1 MPESSQNRRS
11 SGRTAPGRP
20 TGFLQPNR
28 RATLLAATEPVRAA
42 ASAGA
47 LALTYPLL
55 RGAPRGEPHGVLV
68 LPGLM
73 ASDASTV
80 TLRRWLR
87 GLGYPV
93 VGWELGRNRGPTKEI
108 TDELP
113 RLVERLAE
121 RHGGPVSVV
130 GQSLGGIF
138 ARRLAL
144 RVPRLV
150 RQVISLGSPFGLSG
164 RPADG
169 TPGARA
175 YARYR
180 HLHAVP
186 TTGRGDLRG
195 SLPVPSTA
203 VYSRWDGVVDWR
215 ACRQRP
221 GPGAENVGVHASHL
235 GMGHDPAV
243 LWLVAD
249 RLAQSADEWR
259 PFTPPARLRLLY
271 TSEDDVTD

>member
-1 MPESSQNRRS
+1 VADARDRRPPEHRPPERR
-11 SGRTAPGRP
+11 PP
-20 TGFLQPNR
+20 EHR
-28 RATLLAATEPVRAA
+28 RTLLAATEPVRAA

-47 LALTYPLL
+47 LALSYPLL

-68 LPGLM
+68 LPGLL
-73 ASDASTV
+73 ASDVSTV

-113 RLVERLAE
+113 RLVQRLAE
-121 RHGGPVSVV
+121 QHDGPVSIV
-130 GQSLGGIF
+130 GQSLGGIY

-164 RPADG
+164 RPAADD

-186 TTGRGDLRG
+186 PARGGLVG
-195 SLPVPSTA
+195 GLPVPSTA

-215 ACRQRP
+215 ACRQQP
-221 GPGAENVGVHASHL
+221 GPRAENVGVHASHL

-249 RLAQSADEWR
+249 RLAQTREGWA

-271 TSEDDVTD
+271 PREDGDTAG

>member
-1 MPESSQNRRS
+1 MTDQDRR
-11 SGRTAPGRP
+11 R
-20 TGFLQPNR
+20 
-28 RATLLAATEPVRAA
+28 TLLAATEPVRAA

-47 LALTYPLL
+47 LALAYPLL

-68 LPGLM
+68 LPGLL
-73 ASDASTV
+73 ASDASTA

-113 RLVERLAE
+113 RLVERLAQ
-121 RHGGPVSVV
+121 RHEGPVSIV
-130 GQSLGGIF
+130 GQSLGGIY
-138 ARRLAL
+138 ARRLAQ

-150 RQVISLGSPFGLSG
+150 RQVVSLGSPFGQAG
-164 RPADG
+164 RPG
-169 TPGARA
+169 GG
-175 YARYR
+175 
-180 HLHAVP
+180 L
-186 TTGRGDLRG
+186 
-195 SLPVPSTA
+195 SVPSTA

-221 GPGAENVGVHASHL
+221 GPRAENVGVHASHL
-235 GMGHDPAV
+235 GMGLDPAV

-249 RLAQSADEWR
+249 RLAQTRAGWT
-259 PFTPPARLRLLY
+259 PFTPPAPLRRLYPR
-271 TSEDDVTD
+271 EDGDAAG